1 MLDEKDRQR
10 VARTGARGPP
20 AKLLAG
26 RAPSNAFGRVGHVDP
41 APSHRGHVGLEVVAL
56 HSYVAEAAAAGEE
69 LGEPGVGAPGGHRGV
84 ALAQAQKLEIVL
96 LVKGDRVVGPP
107 ARVGAARV
115 YVESDSGVGVDTSR
129 EVRDADHDVVD
140 AGQHLALR
148 AEHATPRCR
157 SLASSTP
164 RSVILR
170 PLVAASPD
178 SLARRHRLA
187 WCTGGRR

>member
-20 AKLLAG
+20 AKLLAV

-56 HSYVAEAAAAGEE
+56 HSYVAEAAAAAEE
-69 LGEPGVGAPGGHRGV
+69 LGEPGVGAPGGYRGV

-96 LVKGDRVVGPP
+96 LVKGDRVVGRP
-107 ARVGAARV
+107 AGMGAARV
-115 YVESDSGVGVDTSR
+115 DVEADAGVGVDASR

-148 AEHATPRCR
+148 AVHATPRHR
-157 SLASSTP
+157 SPVSSTP
-164 RSVILR
+164 KSVVLR
-170 PLVAASPD
+170 HSTPASPD
-178 SLARRHRLA
+178 SF
-187 WCTGGRR
+187 